1 MAQREPLYSR
11 LITIV
16 FPSHDVC
23 IEVAMCTRLIVCRL
37 ITLDMKMINIIS
49 KLVESIVQTFVL
61 MLNSFS
67 SFRHYCAIALPVFK
81 QLVCYMYTTYITILL
96 IVDSDDDVIVT
107 GVNKVK
113 EDPDAVIFVA
123 SSKVKRNRK
132 GNTALLLSVPSKGN
146 RIQTVMHF

>member
-1 MAQREPLYSR
+1 
-11 LITIV
+11 
-16 FPSHDVC
+16 
-23 IEVAMCTRLIVCRL
+23 
-37 ITLDMKMINIIS
+37 
-49 KLVESIVQTFVL
+49 
-61 MLNSFS
+61 
-67 SFRHYCAIALPVFK
+67 
-81 QLVCYMYTTYITILL
+81 MYTTYITILL

>member
-1 MAQREPLYSR
+1 MCHLY
-11 LITIV
+11 T
-16 FPSHDVC
+16 
-23 IEVAMCTRLIVCRL
+23 A
-37 ITLDMKMINIIS
+37 
-49 KLVESIVQTFVL
+49 
-61 MLNSFS
+61 
-67 SFRHYCAIALPVFK
+67 
-81 QLVCYMYTTYITILL
+81 YITVLL

-146 RIQTVMHF
+146 QIQSVMQFCDSGLCLVLHMFISLRINARLSLFSPCTSTPM